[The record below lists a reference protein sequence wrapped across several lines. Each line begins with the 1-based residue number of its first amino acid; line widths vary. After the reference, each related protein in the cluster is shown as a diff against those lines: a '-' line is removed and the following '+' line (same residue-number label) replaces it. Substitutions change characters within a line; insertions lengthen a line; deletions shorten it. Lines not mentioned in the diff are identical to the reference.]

1 MSKKLYDEDS
11 IKSLSPLQFTRLRP
25 GVYCGSTEY
34 STQLVIEIISNA
46 IDEFKAGHGNL
57 IEVKIDTVGG
67 VSYMVRDFGQGFLV
81 NSLREDGIKYI
92 RKVF

>member
-1 MSKKLYDEDS
+1 MGKKLYDEDS
-11 IKSLSPLQFTRLRP
+11 IQSLSPLEFTRLRP

-57 IEVKIDTVGG
+57 IEVKIDTVGE

-81 NSLREDGIKYI
+81 NSLFYKPHLIH
-92 RKVF
+92 